1 MINFSQNA
9 TINLHKIDNA
19 QLNRNAQMLL
29 VEGEQVIGVY
39 KTVRDQV
46 IFTNKRLITVDVQ
59 GITGKR
65 QELVTLPY
73 STIQYFSVQTVG
85 FAELIPDAELS
96 LYFTNG
102 LQANFEF
109 RGSCDI
115 LEIGR
120 MISRYTLAK

>member
-46 IFTNKRLITVDVQ
+46 IFTNKRLIIVDVQ

-73 STIQYFSVQTVG
+73 STIQYFSVQTTG

-109 RGSCDI
+109 RGSSDI